1 MKQSIK
7 ITVGVVVLISIVAMT
22 MSGDSKI
29 KVGDKAPVF
38 SLTDQNGE
46 LFHLDRVIGNKNLV
60 IFFYPKNF
68 TPGCTREVCKFRD
81 EFEDFVDLDAEVIGI
96 SGDDIESHLKFANKY
111 KLPFTLLSDG
121 DKKVRDE
128 FGVPTTFLGMIPGR
142 VTYIVDK
149 QGVVRHVF
157 ESQFNAEQHVEEAK
171 EVLKNL
177 D

>member
-7 ITVGVVVLISIVAMT
+7 IVVALVVLIIITAMIT
-22 MSGDSKI
+22 GGNSKI
-29 KVGDKAPVF
+29 KVGDKVPLF

-46 LFHLDRVIGNKNLV
+46 VFHLDSIIGTKNLV
-60 IFFYPKNF
+60 IFFYPKDF

-96 SGDDIESHLKFANKY
+96 SGDDKKSHLKFANKY

-121 DKKVRDE
+121 DKTVRKQ
-128 FGVPTTFLGMIPGR
+128 FGVPSTLFGMLPGR

-149 QGVVRHVF
+149 QGIVRHVF
-157 ESQFNAEQHVEEAK
+157 DSQFDAEQHIEEAK
-171 EVLKNL
+171 KVLKEL